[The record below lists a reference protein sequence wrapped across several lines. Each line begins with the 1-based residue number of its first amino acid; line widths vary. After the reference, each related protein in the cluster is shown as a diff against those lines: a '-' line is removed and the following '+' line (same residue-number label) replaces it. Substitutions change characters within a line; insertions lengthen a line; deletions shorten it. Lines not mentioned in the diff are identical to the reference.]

1 VAAPVEDVKVCVRW
15 SFWPNHHRFPSGWGA
30 PHRPAH
36 YATGQL
42 DRVTDSYQFPQFGL
56 GVSHGRWRI
65 RHRSPSAVGF
75 RHAAWDPTSFCS
87 SSSSD
92 HHHL

>member
-42 DRVTDSYQFPQFGL
+42 DRVTDSYQFP
-56 GVSHGRWRI
+56 
-65 RHRSPSAVGF
+65 
-75 RHAAWDPTSFCS
+75 
-87 SSSSD
+87 
-92 HHHL
+92 